1 MAKQDLEDYAKFNDP
16 FEAANRDAKSRSNMV
31 QAQRA
36 ANRTWGREKQPS
48 GDDE

>member
-1 MAKQDLEDYAKFNDP
+1 MAKKDLEAYAKFNDP
-16 FEAANRDAKSRSNMV
+16 TEAANRDAERQSNMV

-36 ANRTWGREKQPS
+36 ANRTWGRDKQPS

>member
-16 FEAANRDAKSRSNMV
+16 FEAANRDAEIRSNMI